1 MLWFIKTK
9 RHIVYHKG
17 NSPMQIHGAILNKI
31 FLSGLIYVVSSLNY
45 YIVIIG
51 LDWFRKAS
59 KKLRTDE
66 KEMVCS

>member
-1 MLWFIKTK
+1 MLWFIETK
-9 RHIVYHKG
+9 RYVVYHKG
-17 NSPMQIHGAILNKI
+17 DSPMQAHWAILNKI
-31 FLSGLIYVVSSLNY
+31 FLSDLIYVVSSLNY

-51 LDWFRKAS
+51 LNWCRKAS